1 MVVSALKSNHEL
13 TQFPPSLIPGEW
25 VWQNFVDAVNYI
37 PFGLY
42 AINSV
47 IITVGVTIGAVISN
61 TVVAYGFSRIQWPG
75 RNLVFYMCIAT
86 LFLPYP
92 VILVA
97 LFDIFGKLPAF
108 GLQGSQSWVDT
119 FLPLIVPAFFG
130 NPFYIF
136 LMRQFMLGIP
146 RELSEAAKI
155 DGASEIQAFRKV
167 ILPLAK
173 PAVVVVAIF
182 SAVGAWNEFLLP
194 LLYLQD
200 SSKYPLAVGLAFYT
214 QPARRRL
221 QPADGGLDARR
232 PADHP
237 VLHLRPAVLRRG
249 HHRRRSQGLTTGS
262 DGAVVAMVGGRPIAL
277 SRLEARLADIRR
289 GPRGRHLPPDGGEA
303 SAGARRWIVQEL
315 VTEAILL
322 HEAQAVGIAPPG
334 DEAALS
340 PAIVSRL
347 VDRVTAAVTVDPR
360 AVRALLRP
368 QRRSIPAARSAPR
381 PSHPAPRRG
390 GGSRGHRPARERRR
404 SWRPRRAVVGRCR
417 EPDHGR

>member
-1 MVVSALKSNHEL
+1 MATTDLGETQRAVAPATRRRRFRIGRVVKGSVAPRIILLAGAFLFIVPFYWMVVTALKSNREL
-13 TQFPPSLIPGEW
+13 TQFPPSVLPGEW
-25 VWQNFVDAVNYI
+25 VWSNFVDAVNYI

-47 IITVGVTIGAVISN
+47 IITLGVTIGAVISN
-61 TVVAYGFSRIQWPG
+61 TLVAYGFSRIQWPG

-97 LFDIFGKLPAF
+97 LFDIFGKLPSF
-108 GLQGSQSWVDT
+108 GLQGAHSWVDT

-146 RELSEAAKI
+146 RELSDAARV
-155 DGASEIQAFRKV
+155 DGASEIQTFWKV

-214 QPARRRL
+214 SQHDVAYNL
-221 QPADGGLDARR
+221 LMAASTLV
-232 PADHP
+232 
-237 VLHLRPAVLRRG
+237 VLPIIICFIFAQRFFVEG
-249 HHRRRSQGLTTGS
+249 IT
-262 DGAVVAMVGGRPIAL
+262 VGGVK
-277 SRLEARLADIRR
+277 
-289 GPRGRHLPPDGGEA
+289 G
-303 SAGARRWIVQEL
+303 
-315 VTEAILL
+315 
-322 HEAQAVGIAPPG
+322 
-334 DEAALS
+334 
-340 PAIVSRL
+340 
-347 VDRVTAAVTVDPR
+347 
-360 AVRALLRP
+360 
-368 QRRSIPAARSAPR
+368 
-381 PSHPAPRRG
+381 
-390 GGSRGHRPARERRR
+390 
-404 SWRPRRAVVGRCR
+404 
-417 EPDHGR
+417 

>member
-1 MVVSALKSNHEL
+1 MATTDLQAQQAVAPAIPKRRRRSPIQILRGSVGPRIVLVAAAVLFIVPFYWMFVTALKSNQEL
-13 TQFPPSLIPGEW
+13 THFPPTIIPGNW

-42 AINSV
+42 ALNSV

-61 TVVAYGFSRIQWPG
+61 TLVAYGFSRIQWPG
-75 RNLVFYMCIAT
+75 RNLLFYMCIAT

-97 LFDIFGKLPAF
+97 LFDIFGKLPSF
-108 GLQGSQSWVDT
+108 GLQGAHSWVDT

-146 RELSEAAKI
+146 HELSDAAKV
-155 DGASEIQAFRKV
+155 DGASEIQTFRKV

-214 QPARRRL
+214 SEHDVAYNL
-221 QPADGGLDARR
+221 LMAASTLV
-232 PADHP
+232 
-237 VLHLRPAVLRRG
+237 VLPIILCFIFAQRFFVEG
-249 HHRRRSQGLTTGS
+249 IT
-262 DGAVVAMVGGRPIAL
+262 VGGVK
-277 SRLEARLADIRR
+277 
-289 GPRGRHLPPDGGEA
+289 G
-303 SAGARRWIVQEL
+303 
-315 VTEAILL
+315 
-322 HEAQAVGIAPPG
+322 
-334 DEAALS
+334 
-340 PAIVSRL
+340 
-347 VDRVTAAVTVDPR
+347 
-360 AVRALLRP
+360 
-368 QRRSIPAARSAPR
+368 
-381 PSHPAPRRG
+381 
-390 GGSRGHRPARERRR
+390 
-404 SWRPRRAVVGRCR
+404 
-417 EPDHGR
+417 

>member
-1 MVVSALKSNHEL
+1 MATSDLTESQRAVAPVVIPKRRRGLGRIFTGSVAPRVILILGAFLFIIPFYWMVVSALKSNHEL
-13 TQFPPSLIPGEW
+13 TQFPPSLIPGQW

-155 DGASEIQAFRKV
+155 DGASEIQTFRKV

-214 QPARRRL
+214 SQHDVAYNL
-221 QPADGGLDARR
+221 LMAASTLV
-232 PADHP
+232 
-237 VLHLRPAVLRRG
+237 VLPIILCFIFAQRFFVEG
-249 HHRRRSQGLTTGS
+249 IT
-262 DGAVVAMVGGRPIAL
+262 VGGVK
-277 SRLEARLADIRR
+277 
-289 GPRGRHLPPDGGEA
+289 G
-303 SAGARRWIVQEL
+303 
-315 VTEAILL
+315 
-322 HEAQAVGIAPPG
+322 
-334 DEAALS
+334 
-340 PAIVSRL
+340 
-347 VDRVTAAVTVDPR
+347 
-360 AVRALLRP
+360 
-368 QRRSIPAARSAPR
+368 
-381 PSHPAPRRG
+381 
-390 GGSRGHRPARERRR
+390 
-404 SWRPRRAVVGRCR
+404 
-417 EPDHGR
+417 

>member
-1 MVVSALKSNHEL
+1 MATSDLSESQRAVAPVVIPKRRRGLGRIFTGSVAPRVILILGAFLFIIPFYWMVVSALKSNHEL

-61 TVVAYGFSRIQWPG
+61 TLVAYGFSRIQWPG

-155 DGASEIQAFRKV
+155 DGASEIQTFRKV

-214 QPARRRL
+214 SQHDVAYNL
-221 QPADGGLDARR
+221 LMAASTLV
-232 PADHP
+232 
-237 VLHLRPAVLRRG
+237 VLPIILCFIFAQRFFVEG
-249 HHRRRSQGLTTGS
+249 IT
-262 DGAVVAMVGGRPIAL
+262 VGGVK
-277 SRLEARLADIRR
+277 
-289 GPRGRHLPPDGGEA
+289 G
-303 SAGARRWIVQEL
+303 
-315 VTEAILL
+315 
-322 HEAQAVGIAPPG
+322 
-334 DEAALS
+334 
-340 PAIVSRL
+340 
-347 VDRVTAAVTVDPR
+347 
-360 AVRALLRP
+360 
-368 QRRSIPAARSAPR
+368 
-381 PSHPAPRRG
+381 
-390 GGSRGHRPARERRR
+390 
-404 SWRPRRAVVGRCR
+404 
-417 EPDHGR
+417 